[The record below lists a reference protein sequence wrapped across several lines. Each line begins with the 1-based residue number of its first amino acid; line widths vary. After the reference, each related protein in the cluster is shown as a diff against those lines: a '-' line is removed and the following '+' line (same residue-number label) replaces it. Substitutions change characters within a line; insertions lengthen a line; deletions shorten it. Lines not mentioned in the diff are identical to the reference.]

1 MTGMADK
8 KVPVIY
14 GDAPTF
20 EEAHTWWYACA
31 ECRSPIDPS
40 DKFCRKCGTAI
51 DWDGAKDG
59 DGDV

>member
-1 MTGMADK
+1 MDK

-59 DGDV
+59 DGNGNH

>member
-1 MTGMADK
+1 MDK

-31 ECRSPIDPS
+31 ECRNPVDPS
-40 DKFCRKCGTAI
+40 DKFCRKCGTEI
-51 DWDGAKDG
+51 DWDGEQKDG
-59 DGDV
+59 DGDG

>member
-1 MTGMADK
+1 MDK

-59 DGDV
+59 DGE